1 MKLSILK
8 EVKKLRQVMPKL
20 YLCRGDGFE
29 REHWSALFAITGLA
43 QTPATLE
50 TFALR
55 DLLCDPIYDNLV
67 NDESQLHELHTR
79 AHGEVVIREALNQ
92 LAMWSLEKRFET
104 SKYDSAAPKG
114 HRGVTLLKNGQD
126 ILTEISD
133 HQALIASLYTSQWFL
148 PFKEDVSR
156 WDEKMS
162 NLAHIIINLTALQ
175 RQWIYL
181 EPVFARNALPSE
193 KMRFKRVDESFCT
206 FSARIA
212 VDPLVVSLLDIQ
224 QLRDSSYLQRLI
236 AQLDICQRALSDF
249 LQDKRNVFPRFFFL
263 GDDDLLELLGQAS
276 DPEVLQAHL
285 KKLFGGVHG
294 VRFDEDGESY
304 SSIAGVS
311 SIQGELVAL
320 SRKVEVDEEAI
331 EKTLKGL

>member
-1 MKLSILK
+1 MTRRTSSCRKCGCLRFRIHELEDWLQKWYKEFDGRSSKPDLVNLSILN

-156 WDEKMS
+156 
-162 NLAHIIINLTALQ
+162 
-175 RQWIYL
+175 
-181 EPVFARNALPSE
+181 
-193 KMRFKRVDESFCT
+193 
-206 FSARIA
+206 
-212 VDPLVVSLLDIQ
+212 
-224 QLRDSSYLQRLI
+224 
-236 AQLDICQRALSDF
+236 
-249 LQDKRNVFPRFFFL
+249 
-263 GDDDLLELLGQAS
+263 G
-276 DPEVLQAHL
+276 
-285 KKLFGGVHG
+285 
-294 VRFDEDGESY
+294 
-304 SSIAGVS
+304 
-311 SIQGELVAL
+311 
-320 SRKVEVDEEAI
+320 
-331 EKTLKGL
+331 